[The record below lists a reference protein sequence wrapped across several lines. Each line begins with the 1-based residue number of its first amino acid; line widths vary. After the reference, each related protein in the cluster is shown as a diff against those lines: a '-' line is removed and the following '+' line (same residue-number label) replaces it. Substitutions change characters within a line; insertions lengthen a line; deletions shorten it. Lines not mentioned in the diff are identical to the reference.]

1 MQSTISKYG
10 LYGLLTGLIIF
21 IVHLIFSNNFSYSIN
36 EIIGYISI
44 FISLSFVFFGIKHY
58 RDKVNNGA
66 VTFGKALLIG
76 VLISVLVAIG
86 IALADFIYTKF
97 INPDWFESYYQMMR
111 DAGKEDEIME
121 MTSLTAG
128 IFMFSLVTIIGFII
142 SLISGLILQQ
152 KN

>member
-1 MQSTISKYG
+1 MQSTILKYG
-10 LYGLLTGLIIF
+10 FYGLLTGLIIF
-21 IVHLIFSNNFSYSIN
+21 LLHLTLGKDLSYSTN
-36 EIIGYISI
+36 EILGYISI

-66 VTFGKALLIG
+66 VSFGKALLIG

-86 IALADFIYTKF
+86 IALADFIYTQF
-97 INPDWFESYYQMMR
+97 INPEWFENYYKMMR

-128 IFMFSLVTIIGFII
+128 IFMFSLVTVIGFII
-142 SLISGLILQQ
+142 SLISGLILQR
-152 KN
+152 K